1 MRLKRGCV
9 LDLTHSRSSRRVTPN
24 LRLMLSKFL
33 FSCSLRIS
41 KKLVNIAL
49 VQDFSVSVI
58 FTLRS
63 DTFHHGGCRMRN
75 VYQYPGS
82 LLEEMPVA
90 TFLVVAIKNIFR
102 RWQMSSGWQ
111 NHPELGITA
120 LSL

>member
-1 MRLKRGCV
+1 M
-9 LDLTHSRSSRRVTPN
+9 LDLTQQVLKACNPQPPPDVESVPF
-24 LRLMLSKFL
+24 LSCL
-33 FSCSLRIS
+33 LRIP

-49 VQDFSVSVI
+49 VQEFSVSVI
-58 FTLRS
+58 FVRS
-63 DTFHHGGCRMRN
+63 DTFHHEGCRMHN
-75 VYQYPGS
+75 VYQYPEFLYS
-82 LLEEMPVA
+82 EEIPAA